1 MSAPILQI
9 GNLDVAYGDQQVLW
23 DLSLEVGEGEVV
35 AVVGPNGAGKTTALL
50 TVAGLLRP
58 TKGSVT
64 FKGTPIAGLAP
75 HQIVDLGLVL
85 VPEGRRL
92 FGTMTVLENLLL
104 GGYSPRGRSDRP
116 ARLAEM
122 MDLFPVLAA
131 RRAQV
136 AATLSGGEQQ
146 MLAIARAMM
155 ARPRLLLLDEPSL
168 GLAPRLV
175 RRVFSL
181 VREIAEAGLTVV
193 VVEQNAFQAL
203 EHADRAYVM
212 NGGRIA
218 ASGPA
223 ADLLAQDEIR
233 RTYVGI

>member
-1 MSAPILQI
+1 MGSPI
-9 GNLDVAYGDQQVLW
+9 
-23 DLSLEVGEGEVV
+23 
-35 AVVGPNGAGKTTALL
+35 T
-50 TVAGLLRP
+50 
-58 TKGSVT
+58 
-64 FKGTPIAGLAP
+64 GLAP
-75 HQIVDLGLVL
+75 HRIVNQGLVV

-104 GGYSPRGRSDRP
+104 GGYSPRGRSERR

-131 RRAQV
+131 RRAQA

-181 VREIAEAGLTVV
+181 VREIADGGLTVV

-223 ADLLAQDEIR
+223 AELLAQDEIR